1 MEIFETKEFK
11 KLLSKNPQQALSIVY
26 ENFHREARGI
36 CHKKLRDAEQ
46 AEEAYSHGWE
56 RLVVR
61 FQPGKP
67 KFRGESKFSTYL
79 YQVFFMSCAQLI
91 RSKRFAKNKA
101 TLELLE
107 ARHIASEKTPET
119 EILRLSI
126 DEDLCAMINY
136 ALTDFDRKVLKLR
149 VDKDM
154 TIAECA
160 KTLNVSKGK
169 IKTRARRLGI
179 KIKNYTEKE
188 ARKKTIVIDF
198 KKAYLKKKKSRRR
211 SNNARSQKSD
221 TERMLGN
228 Y

>member
-11 KLLSKNPQQALSIVY
+11 KLLSKDPQHALSIVY

-46 AEEAYSHGWE
+46 AEEAYSNGWE

-67 KFRGESKFSTYL
+67 RFRWESKFSTYL
-79 YQVFFMSCAQLI
+79 HRVFLMSCAQLI
-91 RSKRFAKNKA
+91 RSRQYAKNKA

-107 ARHIASEKTPET
+107 TRHAASEKTPET
-119 EILRLSI
+119 EALRLSI
-126 DEDLCAMINY
+126 DEDLRAIINY

-149 VDKDM
+149 IDKEM

-160 KTLNVSKGK
+160 KTLNVSEAK
-169 IKTRARRLGI
+169 IKSRTRRLGI
-179 KIKNYTEKE
+179 KIKNYIEKE
-188 ARKKTIVIDF
+188 ARKKTIVINF
-198 KKAYLKKKKSRRR
+198 QKAYFKKKKNKQR
-211 SNNARSQKSD
+211 SNNTRNQKSD